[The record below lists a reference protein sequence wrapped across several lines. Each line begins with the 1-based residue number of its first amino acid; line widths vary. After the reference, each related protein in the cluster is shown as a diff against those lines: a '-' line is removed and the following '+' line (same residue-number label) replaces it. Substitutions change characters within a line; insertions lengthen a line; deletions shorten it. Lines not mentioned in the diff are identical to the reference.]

1 MSHFYAVCVCA
12 KLFEHEIIV
21 LCTHVISHRHS
32 KFWRLDLKEDS
43 LRQRLQ
49 FLPNPTG
56 SVHESAIR
64 SIDPADEDKP
74 PPPAGGG
81 AATEEELAGLPG
93 SVGAA
98 LSNAEIV
105 SLSSDDFGESSLST
119 AGLELP
125 LEQLDKSEQLLT
137 IQCSMV
143 ILAHAI
149 PGTLAFTRTY
159 LTFTADDSTE
169 EYEKA
174 SYLVCLKKVAQCSYH
189 RSIHMSVAS
198 L

>member
-1 MSHFYAVCVCA
+1 MYVHIY
-12 KLFEHEIIV
+12 
-21 LCTHVISHRHS
+21 RHS

-49 FLPNPTG
+49 FLPNPAG

-64 SIDPADEDKP
+64 IVDPAEEEGNKP
-74 PPPAGGG
+74 T
-81 AATEEELAGLPG
+81 AAAEEGELAGLPG
-93 SVGAA
+93 SVSAA
-98 LSNAEIV
+98 LNKASNVEAV
-105 SLSSDDFGESSLST
+105 SLSSDDLGESSLVAA

-149 PGTLAFTRTY
+149 PGTLAFSRTC

-174 SYLVCLKKVAQCSYH
+174 SYLVCL
-189 RSIHMSVAS
+189 
-198 L
+198 

>member
-1 MSHFYAVCVCA
+1 MYVH
-12 KLFEHEIIV
+12 
-21 LCTHVISHRHS
+21 ISRHS

-49 FLPNPTG
+49 FLPNPAG

-64 SIDPADEDKP
+64 IVDPAEEEGDKP
-74 PPPAGGG
+74 T
-81 AATEEELAGLPG
+81 AAAEEEGLTSLPG
-93 SVGAA
+93 SVSAA
-98 LSNAEIV
+98 LNKASNVEAV
-105 SLSSDDFGESSLST
+105 SLSSDDLGESSLAA

-143 ILAHAI
+143 ILAHTI

-174 SYLVCLKKVAQCSYH
+174 SYLVCSQNLSFCL
-189 RSIHMSVAS
+189 S
-198 L
+198 LTALRIKSSDEFSKAMWLYLYLSK